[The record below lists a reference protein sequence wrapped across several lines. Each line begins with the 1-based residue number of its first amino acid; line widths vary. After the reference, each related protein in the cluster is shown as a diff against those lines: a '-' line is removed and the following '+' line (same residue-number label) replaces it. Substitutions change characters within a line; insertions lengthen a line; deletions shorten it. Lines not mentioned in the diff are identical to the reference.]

1 MLYNKIM
8 KRILLT
14 VQYDGTNY
22 YGWQKQPNVK
32 TIQGEIENA
41 FFVATGQNIE
51 VFGSGRTDAGV
62 HALHQTAHFDLSVP
76 ISEEKIA
83 QILNDHLP
91 PDIVITNAKEVDGDF
106 HARFSIK
113 KKTYLYKIHSSK
125 DKFAFEAYH
134 FGFIKQPLDEEKM
147 REVAKLLIGT
157 HDFKGFCSS
166 QTSATDFTRTIY
178 DISVERVDENNIN
191 IFVTGSG
198 FLYNMVRIIVG
209 TMVDYSLGKV
219 TLDQINDALGNGN
232 RSSAGR
238 TMPASG
244 LYLYNTEY

>member
-1 MLYNKIM
+1 
-8 KRILLT
+8 
-14 VQYDGTNY
+14 
-22 YGWQKQPNVK
+22 
-32 TIQGEIENA
+32 
-41 FFVATGQNIE
+41 
-51 VFGSGRTDAGV
+51 V

-219 TLDQINDALGNGN
+219 TLDQIKDALENGN